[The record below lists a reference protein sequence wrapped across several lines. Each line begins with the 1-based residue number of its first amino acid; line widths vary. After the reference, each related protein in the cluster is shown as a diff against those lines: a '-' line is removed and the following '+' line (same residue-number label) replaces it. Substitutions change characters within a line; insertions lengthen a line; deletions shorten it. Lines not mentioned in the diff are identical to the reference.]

1 MFSSCNK
8 EEKTNDPY
16 PPFIVLNGES
26 VVWAELNKPYSDPG
40 AVAFDITSDQDT
52 IDISFRMVIN
62 NPVNT
67 GQVGSYKVTYNI
79 KDEAG
84 NNAPEKSRT
93 VFVNIF

>member
-8 EEKTNDPY
+8 EEKTNDPF

-26 VVWAELNKPYSDPG
+26 VVWAELDKPYADHG
-40 AVAFDITSDQDT
+40 AIAYDITSEQDT
-52 IDISFRMVIN
+52 IDVSHRMIIN

-67 GQVGSYKVTYNI
+67 GQIGSYTVTYNVN
-79 KDEAG
+79 DETG
-84 NNAPEKSRT
+84 NKAQEKSRT